1 MLNGIFFFFRVLVLM
16 LQDHG
21 TATSRTAS
29 ETGRGGTTTAM
40 MEEETAS
47 AIAMMTGTVE
57 TSIEEVCLR
66 ACSDPLAC
74 MSFMI
79 IIRLSARIFVFAGQ
93 MSGKN

>member
-1 MLNGIFFFFRVLVLM
+1 MLNGIFFLRVLVLI
-16 LQDHG
+16 QDHG
-21 TATSRTAS
+21 TATSRAAS

-66 ACSDPLAC
+66 ARSDPLAR
-74 MSFMI
+74 MSLGFMI
-79 IIRLSARIFVFAGQ
+79 IIRIYFCLSNVR
-93 MSGKN
+93 K